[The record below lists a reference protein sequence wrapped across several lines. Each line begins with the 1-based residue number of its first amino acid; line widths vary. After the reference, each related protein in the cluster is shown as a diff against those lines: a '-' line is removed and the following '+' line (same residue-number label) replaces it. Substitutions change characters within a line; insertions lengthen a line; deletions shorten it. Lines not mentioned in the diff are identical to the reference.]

1 MNRTFTSPRALRNT
15 SLFLVPLLLKATV
28 VITLFLLICNNGK
41 AQSPGSCASLTC
53 NSQINVSLDQNGIA
67 YVNPGMVITG
77 PLTCPPIGWIGWI
90 NAQNQPLPAP
100 NGATEYN
107 YADCSMI
114 GKVNTIMFKH
124 SWGPTCNTIVKVED
138 KLPPKIQCKDV
149 TISCL
154 DVLNVPPPI
163 ITDNCTAIA
172 SSSFVDN
179 FSNLPCGQNGL
190 QAGNATSAWGM
201 MLPKG
206 GNGTVNTQSAPTS
219 VVING
224 AKNVTYSTTP
234 RYVTVY
240 SATSLTFG
248 YVCFDWLVTGGNPNI
263 DVLYFSINDSCVQ
276 LSKQGLLS
284 GKYCSLPVKPGD
296 MIKFEMTSDGDV
308 NNGVAKISN
317 FVFNSTMVG
326 MYTRVWTA
334 TDAHGNVGFCTQKIF
349 VQKPIFKNIF
359 FPKSY
364 NDVEK
369 PVLACGASTDPTATG
384 YPIID
389 DYGNLNTTGDQHI
402 ITGSTQGCIKA
413 TYTDQVIPTCPGS
426 KTVIRTWI
434 VVEACGSGVA
444 NGQQIIKVYD
454 KIAPI
459 ITCPASVTVSTN
471 GLNCAGSITLPQTTA
486 TDNCSGV
493 ASIVPKSSFGNG
505 YGPFNNVPVGTTV
518 VTYVA
523 TDGCGNTATCT
534 MTVTVKD
541 VVPPIPVVIPKLN
554 VSLTLG
560 GIGIVTAAGLDA
572 GSVDNCCL
580 DKKEI
585 RRMDEPNAPFGQ
597 TVNLSCADIGKV
609 IMVVFRVTDCS
620 GNVNTAMA
628 EVCAFDK
635 LPPLFTSC
643 PPNTTVSCG
652 TNTDN
657 LSSFGAPTVVDNCG
671 FTLLYEEKKN
681 INGMCGIGNIV
692 RTWIATDNG
701 GLTTSCAQT
710 ITVANTTPWNAASN
724 KIIWPQDYKTQAC
737 ATSGTGLKPDQ
748 LPFPYN
754 QPSFKDVNC
763 GSPVAN
769 YSDQVFTTG
778 LNSTAGCFKILRTWT
793 VIDWCSF
800 NANISATVG
809 KWTYIQSIDVV
820 DNEVP
825 ILTIGKDTLALD
837 INKTCGSTFVKLPL
851 ATATDCSPNVLITNN
866 FNSGGADAS
875 GVYPYGTTV
884 VKYYAK
890 DNCGN
895 VTVKELKVTV
905 KDGKKPSP
913 VCKNGISSTFMAWNG
928 SGMAMLSTQVFN
940 AGSYDNCTSAAKL
953 KFSFSANPADSI
965 LMYSCDSIGYRKI
978 QLWVTDES
986 GNKDYCTTYVILED
1000 NSKVCKTT
1008 AVQMANV
1015 SGEIMTEKKATVSGA
1030 MIKTNA
1036 QFVAPIFT
1044 NNSGKYLLN
1053 GIPFGNNLKIWAEK
1067 DTNPRNGVST
1077 YDLYLIHRHILA
1089 TQPLTSPYQMIA
1101 ADVNANGAVTTSDIT
1116 ELRKIILNQI
1126 PTFLSNKSWRFVDM
1140 AYKFTT
1146 ATPLK
1151 EAFPEYIN
1159 IQSNVPTTLTKE
1171 DFVGIKIGDVSGN
1184 ADPNLATVKN
1194 EVLARSGQELSI
1206 VTEDRDLK
1214 AGETVTIAFK
1224 TNGFEHIAGLQYSI
1238 DFDKKAMQFLDFE
1251 KGNINDFDDT
1261 NFGFDNISDGIIT
1274 CAYANLNNTQ
1284 IDENEIL
1291 YSLTFKV
1298 LRDVKVS
1305 DVLRLNSRITSA
1317 EAYSTD
1323 GNMVNLG
1330 LQFSNNMALVRGF
1343 NLYQNQPN
1351 PFKGMTKIMFELPTT
1366 SDATLQVYD
1375 ATGKIMNV
1383 YEGRYSE
1390 GLNEIQLD
1398 LSALPSG
1405 VYYYQLRADK
1415 HVATKKMI
1423 VY

>member
-1 MNRTFTSPRALRNT
+1 MNRTLTSNSAKRNI
-15 SLFLVPLLLKATV
+15 SPFLVPLLLKAIV
-28 VITLFLLICNNGK
+28 VISLFLLICNTGK
-41 AQSPGSCASLTC
+41 AQNPGTCATMTC
-53 NSQINVSLDQNGIA
+53 ATQIQVSLDQSGKA
-67 YVNPGMVITG
+67 YVNPGMVILG
-77 PLTCPPIGWIGWI
+77 PLNCPPMGWIGWV
-90 NAQNQPLPAP
+90 NSQNQPLPSP
-100 NGATEYN
+100 TGAGEYN

-114 GKVNTIMFKH
+114 GKTNTIMFKH

-138 KLPPKIQCKDV
+138 KLPPQIFCKDV
-149 TISCL
+149 TVSCL
-154 DVLNVPPPI
+154 DVLNIPTPV

-179 FSNLPCGQNGL
+179 FSNLPCGQNGM
-190 QAGNATSAWGM
+190 QAGNATTAWSV

-206 GNGTVNTQSAPTS
+206 GNGTVNTQGAPAS

-224 AKNVTYSTTP
+224 AKNVTYNVSP
-234 RYVTVY
+234 RYVTSY
-240 SATSLTFG
+240 STTSLTFG

-276 LSKQGLLS
+276 LSKAALLS
-284 GKYCSLPVKPGD
+284 GKYCSQSIKPGD
-296 MIKFEMTSDGDV
+296 MIKIEMTSDGDV

-334 TDAHGNVGFCTQKIF
+334 TDAYGNVGTCTQKIY
-349 VQKPIFKNIF
+349 VQKPLFKNIY
-359 FPKSY
+359 FPKNY
-364 NDVEK
+364 NDVDK
-369 PVLACGASTDPTATG
+369 PVLSCGASTDPKDTG
-384 YPIID
+384 FPIID
-389 DYGNLNTTGDQHI
+389 DDGNLNTTGDQHI

-426 KTVIRTWI
+426 KTIVRTWI

-454 KIAPI
+454 KKAPV
-459 ITCPASVTVSTN
+459 ITCPQNITVSTN

-486 TDNCSGV
+486 TDDCSGV

-505 YGPFNNVPVGTTV
+505 YGPFNNVPVGTTI

-541 VVPPIPVVIPKLN
+541 VVPPIPVVVPKLN

-560 GIGIVTAAGLDA
+560 GLGTVSATALDA

-609 IMVVFRVTDCS
+609 IMVVFRVTDCA
-620 GNVNTAMA
+620 GNVNTAMP

-635 LPPLFTSC
+635 LPPLFTTC
-643 PPNTTVSCG
+643 PANVTVNCG

-657 LSSFGAPTVVDNCG
+657 LSSFGSPTVVDNCA

-681 INGMCGIGNIV
+681 INGMCGIGNII

-701 GLTTSCAQT
+701 GLSATCVQT
-710 ITVANTTPWNAASN
+710 ITVANSTPWNSANN
-724 KIIWPQDYKTQAC
+724 KIIWPQDYKAQAC
-737 ATSGTGLKPDQ
+737 ASTGTGLKPDQ

-763 GSPVAN
+763 GSPVGN
-769 YSDQVFTTG
+769 YTDQVFTTG
-778 LNSTAGCFKILRTWT
+778 VNSTAGCYKILRTWT
-793 VIDWCSF
+793 VIDWCSY
-800 NANISATVG
+800 NANVSATVG
-809 KWTYIQSIDVV
+809 KWTYVQSIDVI
-820 DNEVP
+820 DNQVP
-825 ILTIGKDTLALD
+825 DLVVGKDTLVFD
-837 INKTCGSTFVKLPL
+837 QNKTCGSTFVKVPL
-851 ATATDCSPNVLITNN
+851 ATATDCSPNVAITNS
-866 FNSGGADAS
+866 FNNGGADAS
-875 GVYPYGTTV
+875 GIYPYGTTT

-895 VTVKELKVTV
+895 VSVKELKITV
-905 KDGKKPSP
+905 KDGKKPTP
-913 VCKNGISSTFMAWNG
+913 VCKNGISSTFMPWNG
-928 SGMAMLSTQVFN
+928 SGMAMLGTQVFN
-940 AGSYDNCTSAAKL
+940 AGSYDNCTTANKL
-953 KFSFSANPADSI
+953 KFSFSANPADTI

-978 QLWVTDES
+978 RLWVTDES
-986 GNKDYCTTYVILED
+986 GNKDFCTTYVILDD

-1008 AVQMANV
+1008 AVQMSNV
-1015 SGEIMTEKKATVSGA
+1015 SGEIMTEKKAMVTGA

-1044 NNSGKYLLN
+1044 NTSGKYLLN

-1077 YDLYLIHRHILA
+1077 YDLYLMHRHILG
-1089 TQPLTSPYQMIA
+1089 TQPITSPYTLIA
-1101 ADVNANGAVTTSDIT
+1101 ADVNASGSITTGDIT
-1116 ELRKIILNQI
+1116 ELRKIILNQQ
-1126 PTFLSNKSWRFVDM
+1126 PTFSNNKSWRFVDM

-1151 EAFPEYIN
+1151 EAFPEFIN

-1171 DFVGIKIGDVSGN
+1171 DFIGIKIGDVSGN
-1184 ADPNLATVKN
+1184 ADPNLSVMKN
-1194 EVLARSGQELSI
+1194 EVLARNGQQLSI

-1214 AGETVTIAFK
+1214 AGETVTIPFR
-1224 TNGFEHIAGLQYSI
+1224 TIGFENIAGLQYTV
-1238 DFDKKAMQFLDFE
+1238 DFDKAAIQFVGFE
-1251 KGNINDFDDT
+1251 NGDIKDLNDN
-1261 NFGFDNISDGIIT
+1261 NFGFTNISEGAIT
-1274 CAYANLNNTQ
+1274 CAYANVNGHQLT
-1284 IDENEIL
+1284 ENEML

-1298 LRDVKVS
+1298 LRDTKLS
-1305 DVLRLNSRITSA
+1305 DVLHLNSRITSA
-1317 EAYSTD
+1317 EAYGTD

-1330 LQFSNNMALVRGF
+1330 LQFNNNAAVAHGF
-1343 NLYQNQPN
+1343 NLFQNQPN
-1351 PFKGMTKIMFELPTT
+1351 PFKGMTKISFELPAA
-1366 SDATLQVYD
+1366 SDATLLIHD
-1375 ATGKIMNV
+1375 ATGKIMTV
-1383 YEGRYSE
+1383 YDGSYES
-1390 GLNEIQLD
+1390 GLNQIQVD

-1415 HVATKKMI
+1415 NVATKKMI